1 MGRERVAA
9 ATSVGG
15 TLAVACDVDFS
26 RAAAL
31 AAAHPGAIV
40 ASHSDM
46 LDWRHLDAVFVCT
59 PPFARGGA
67 EVEAVRAGVPL
78 FLEKPIGIT
87 SDDAL
92 PLLDAL
98 ANRDVIN
105 AVGYMNR
112 YRRSVEAAKQITTAE
127 GVLGVSAY
135 WVSGTNRVE
144 WRERN
149 ELSGGGINDEATHIV
164 DLIRYIVGEVVAVQ
178 AWRRTPSG
186 SRDVSAS
193 VAVLLRL
200 EAGIPGT
207 VFYSGESA
215 VKQINLSVHT
225 SKRELR
231 LASWDFDLI
240 DGTRRVAGRSRGT
253 ERSAIFVREVEVFV
267 RAIRES
273 NPSLIRSTVADAM
286 RTQQVIDRI
295 RESVSNDRL
304 TEVDGAA
311 TFVNV

>member
-1 MGRERVAA
+1 MGHERAAA
-9 ATSVGG
+9 ATSCGG
-15 TLAVACDVDFS
+15 TLAVACDIDLA
-26 RAAAL
+26 RATAL
-31 AAAHPGAIV
+31 AASHPGAIV
-40 ASHSDM
+40 TSHGDM
-46 LDWRHLDAVFVCT
+46 LDWGRIDAVFVCT

-67 EVEAVRAGVPL
+67 EVDAIRAGVPL
-78 FLEKPIGIT
+78 FLEKPIGVT
-87 SDDAL
+87 LNDAL

-112 YRRSVEAAKQITTAE
+112 YRHSVEAAKLIATAE

-144 WRERN
+144 WRERE
-149 ELSGGGINDEATHIV
+149 ELSGGGVNDEATHIV
-164 DLIRYIVGEVVAVQ
+164 DLIRYLVGEVVAVQ
-178 AWRRTPSG
+178 AWRHTPSG
-186 SRDVSAS
+186 NRDVSAS

-207 VFYSGESA
+207 VFYSGDSA
-215 VKQINLSVHT
+215 VKQINISIHT
-225 SKRELR
+225 PKRELR
-231 LASWDFDLI
+231 LTSWDFDLI
-240 DGTRRVAGRSRGT
+240 DGSRRVAGRGRGM

-295 RESVSNDRL
+295 RESVRDDRL
-304 TEVDGAA
+304 IEVDRAA
-311 TFVNV
+311 MFVNV